1 MRHNL
6 SRKPHTDT
14 FHTLCKEQWEL
25 HRKVHRLVVSSIVG
39 FYPFRSFRVKNHL
52 QSERCKSRFD
62 ISCCRCRVSCVDVS
76 PVSLS
81 VYQEFF
87 LTNLHHGICDGSI
100 PMRVIFHG
108 ISHDVCYLVVSSI
121 FQLAHRMHDTALNR
135 LKTIIN
141 RWNGT
146 VQNYIRGVIK
156 KPILIKPRYFF

>member
-14 FHTLCKEQWEL
+14 FYTLSKKQREL
-25 HRKVHRLVVSSIVG
+25 HRKVHRLVVSSVIG
-39 FYPFRSFRVKNHL
+39 FYPFRSFRIKNHL
-52 QSERCKSRFD
+52 QSERRKPRFD
-62 ISCCRCRVSCVDVS
+62 VSCRRCRVSCVDVS

-87 LTNLHHGICDGSI
+87 LTNLHHSIGDGSI
-100 PMRVIFHG
+100 PVRVILHRITDDICNF
-108 ISHDVCYLVVSSI
+108 IVSAV
-121 FQLAHRMHDTALNR
+121 FQLAHRVHYPPLYG

-146 VQNYIRGVIK
+146 V
-156 KPILIKPRYFF
+156 

>member
-14 FHTLCKEQWEL
+14 FHALCKEQREF
-25 HRKVHRLVVSSIVG
+25 HRKVHRLVVPSVIG
-39 FYPFRSFRVKNHL
+39 FYPFCSFRVKNHL
-52 QSERCKSRFD
+52 QSERREPCFD
-62 ISCCRCRVSCVDVS
+62 VSCRRCRVSRVDVS

-87 LTNLHHGICDGSI
+87 LTNLHHGIRDGGI
-100 PMRVIFHG
+100 PMRVVFHG
-108 ISHDVCYLVVSSI
+108 VSHYICHLVVSSI
-121 FQLAHRMHDTALNR
+121 FQLAHRVHDAALNG

-156 KPILIKPRYFF
+156 KPVLIKPRYFF

>member
-14 FHTLCKEQWEL
+14 FHALRKEQWEL
-25 HRKVHRLVVSSIVG
+25 HRKIHWLIVSSIVG

-52 QSERCKSRFD
+52 QSERREPRFD
-62 ISCCRCRVSCVDVS
+62 VSCCRYRVSCVDIP

-87 LTNLHHGICDGSI
+87 LTNLHHGICDGGIS
-100 PMRVIFHG
+100 MRVVFHG
-108 ISHDVCYLVVSSI
+108 ISYDVRYLVVSPI
-121 FQLAHRMHDTALNR
+121 FQLAHGVHDTALNR

-146 VQNYIRGVIK
+146 VQNHIRGIIK

>member
-14 FHTLCKEQWEL
+14 FHALCKEQREL
-25 HRKVHRLVVSSIVG
+25 HRKIHRLVVSSVIG
-39 FYPFRSFRVKNHL
+39 FYPFCSFRVKNHL
-52 QSERCKSRFD
+52 QSERRKSRFD
-62 ISCCRCRVSCVDVS
+62 VSCRRCRVSCVDIS

-87 LTNLHHGICDGSI
+87 LTNLHHGIRDGGI
-100 PMRVIFHG
+100 PMRVVFHG
-108 ISHDVCYLVVSSI
+108 VSHDVRHLVVSSI
-121 FQLAHRMHDTALNR
+121 FQLAHGVHDTALNG

-146 VQNYIRGVIK
+146 V
-156 KPILIKPRYFF
+156 